1 MEKKVLIAVDGSFY
15 SRKAIEYTVKMEH
28 LIKDL
33 NYVLINIHPKISE
46 FLIEDARRDRQAKA
60 ALKEV
65 SDRNHEDSMRIL
77 SESKSIMTRLG
88 IKEEYVE
95 TVSLPVSRGTSK
107 AILDYSKK
115 CLCDAI
121 VMGRRGVSRLAE
133 VFMGSVTNEVLEHTS
148 VTPVWAVGGDIKSL
162 RIMIAIDGS
171 ESALRAMDHVLFM
184 VGENP
189 EIQITLLH
197 VTPQIR
203 DYCTIDFDDKGEFLE
218 EMITKGDKRCID
230 NFYAHAQKRFGEA
243 GIGKGRIDI
252 KQVTTKV
259 KIGKAIVGEI
269 KKGNY
274 STVVLGRRGADASFF
289 MGSVSRYVLTN
300 ASDCAVWLVP

>member
-1 MEKKVLIAVDGSFY
+1 VGKRVLIAVDGSLY
-15 SRKAIEYTVKMEH
+15 SRKAIEYTVKMAH

-46 FLIEDARRDRQAKA
+46 FLVEDARRDRQAKA

-77 SESKSIMTRLG
+77 SESKTVMTRLG
-88 IKEEYVE
+88 IKEEHIE

-107 AILDYSKK
+107 AILDYSKE

-121 VMGRRGVSRLAE
+121 VIGRRGVSRLAQA
-133 VFMGSVTNEVLEHTS
+133 FMGSVTNDVLEHAS
-148 VTPVWAVGGDIKSL
+148 VTPVWAVGRDIRSL
-162 RIMIAIDGS
+162 RIMVAIDGS

-197 VTPQIR
+197 VTPRIR
-203 DYCTIDFDDKGEFLE
+203 DYCTIDFDDKGEVLE
-218 EMITKGDKRCID
+218 EVITKADKRCID
-230 NFYAHAQKRFGEA
+230 DFYTHAQKRFEEA

-274 STVVLGRRGADASFF
+274 STVVIGRRGANASFF
-289 MGSVSRYVLTN
+289 MGSVSRHVLTN